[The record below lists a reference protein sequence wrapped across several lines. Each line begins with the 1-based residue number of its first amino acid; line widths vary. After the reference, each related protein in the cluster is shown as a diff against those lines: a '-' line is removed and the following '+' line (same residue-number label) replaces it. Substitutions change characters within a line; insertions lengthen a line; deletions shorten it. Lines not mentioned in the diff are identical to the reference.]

1 MTPASKGGELIY
13 ALMHARQSQI
23 VFLLLAGY
31 VAGLPASA
39 QTSPAQSSSAQSAS
53 AQGSKKRSRKQAAK
67 PEEPPPAPQPP
78 PPPPTL
84 EQMPAVAPQVFFRN
98 GQLTIVARNS
108 TLGDILR
115 AVHMQTGASV
125 DVPPNA
131 TERVVSNLGPGPAR
145 DVLASLLNG
154 SHFNYVMLGSPND
167 PQMVQRIILT
177 SKSGGAGE
185 NAPPTTSEAAN
196 QQQVYPPQA
205 VPPPEAEEMPV
216 EEVPDESTPEVDQAE
231 QPGQEEQQIP
241 NGQQQVKTP
250 EQLLQEL
257 QRQQREQQQQ
267 PGAPQGFPQNQPQIQ
282 PQPQPQPQQNPPQ

>member
-1 MTPASKGGELIY
+1 MDATILGLQPASKGGSFY
-13 ALMHARQSQI
+13 ALMLARQSQI
-23 VFLLLAGY
+23 VSLVLAAW
-31 VAGLPASA
+31 VAGLPLASA
-39 QTSPAQSSSAQSAS
+39 QTSPVQT
-53 AQGSKKRSRKQAAK
+53 SKKHSRKHAAK
-67 PEEPPPAPQPP
+67 PEQPAPAPQPPPPP

-84 EQMPAVAPQVFFRN
+84 EQMPASAPQVFFRN

-115 AVHMQTGASV
+115 AVHTQTGASV
-125 DVPPNA
+125 DLPSNA

-167 PQMVQRIILT
+167 PRMVQRIILT

-185 NAPPTTSEAAN
+185 NAAPPSTSEAAN
-196 QQQVYPPQA
+196 QQQVYPPQP
-205 VPPPEAEEMPV
+205 VPQPEAEEMPV
-216 EEVPDESTPEVDQAE
+216 EEVQDESTPEVDQAE
-231 QPGQEEQQIP
+231 QPGQPEDQPAP

-282 PQPQPQPQQNPPQ
+282 PQPQQNPPQ

>member
-1 MTPASKGGELIY
+1 MF
-13 ALMHARQSQI
+13 ARQPKF
-23 VFLLLAGY
+23 VLTLLAAY
-31 VAGLPASA
+31 ILTLSIASA
-39 QTSPAQSSSAQSAS
+39 QTSKKSAHKRAVKQEQPAPA
-53 AQGSKKRSRKQAAK
+53 
-67 PEEPPPAPQPP
+67 PEPPPPP

-84 EQMPAVAPQVFFRN
+84 EQMPASAPQVFFRN

-115 AVHMQTGASV
+115 AVHTQTGASV
-125 DVPPNA
+125 DVPSNA

-167 PQMVQRIILT
+167 PRMVQRIILT
-177 SKSGGAGE
+177 SKAGAAPE
-185 NAPPTTSEAAN
+185 NASSENASSNPSQVAT
-196 QQQVYPPQA
+196 QQVYPQQP
-205 VPPPEAEEMPV
+205 VPPPETEEMPV
-216 EEVPDESTPEVDQAE
+216 EEVQDEAAPEVDQAE
-231 QPGQEEQQIP
+231 QPGQPEEQQAP

-257 QRQQREQQQQ
+257 QRHQQHQQQ
-267 PGAPQGFPQNQPQIQ
+267 GAPQGFPQNQPQ

>member
-1 MTPASKGGELIY
+1 MF
-13 ALMHARQSQI
+13 ARQPKF
-23 VFLLLAGY
+23 VLTLLAAY
-31 VAGLPASA
+31 ILTLSIASA
-39 QTSPAQSSSAQSAS
+39 QTSKKSAHKRAVKQEQPAPA
-53 AQGSKKRSRKQAAK
+53 
-67 PEEPPPAPQPP
+67 PEPPPPP

-84 EQMPAVAPQVFFRN
+84 EQMPASAPQVFFRN

-115 AVHMQTGASV
+115 AVHTQTGASV
-125 DVPPNA
+125 DVPSNA

-167 PQMVQRIILT
+167 PHMVQRIILT
-177 SKSGGAGE
+177 SKAGAAPE
-185 NAPPTTSEAAN
+185 NASSENASSENASSN
-196 QQQVYPPQA
+196 PSQVATQQVYPQQP
-205 VPPPEAEEMPV
+205 VPPPDTDEMPV
-216 EEVPDESTPEVDQAE
+216 EEVQDEAAPEVDQAE
-231 QPGQEEQQIP
+231 QPGQPEEQQVP

-257 QRQQREQQQQ
+257 QRQQQQQQ
-267 PGAPQGFPQNQPQIQ
+267 QGAPQGFPQNQPQ

>member
-1 MTPASKGGELIY
+1 MFCRRTS
-13 ALMHARQSQI
+13 I
-23 VFLLLAGY
+23 VFLLLCAF
-31 VAGLPASA
+31 VAILPAASS
-39 QTSPAQSSSAQSAS
+39 QTSQKT
-53 AQGSKKRSRKQAAK
+53 SKKRPVKQ
-67 PEEPPPAPQPP
+67 EEPAPAPQPPP

-84 EQMPAVAPQVFFRN
+84 EQMPASAPQVFFRN

-115 AVHMQTGASV
+115 AVHTQTGASV

-154 SHFNYVMLGSPND
+154 SHFNYVMLGSPSD
-167 PQMVQRIILT
+167 PRMVQRIILT
-177 SKSGGAGE
+177 SKSGGGSE
-185 NAPPTTSEAAN
+185 NAVPPSATEAAN
-196 QQQVYPPQA
+196 QQQVYPPQP
-205 VPPPEAEEMPV
+205 VPQPEAEEMPV
-216 EEVPDESTPEVDQAE
+216 EEVQDESVPEVDQAE
-231 QPGQEEQQIP
+231 QPGQPEEQQIP
-241 NGQQQVKTP
+241 GGQQQVKTP

-267 PGAPQGFPQNQPQIQ
+267 PGAPQGFPQIQPQPL

>member
-1 MTPASKGGELIY
+1 MF
-13 ALMHARQSQI
+13 ARQSRI
-23 VFLLLAGY
+23 VFVLLAAY
-31 VAGLPASA
+31 VLTLSIASA
-39 QTSPAQSSSAQSAS
+39 QI
-53 AQGSKKRSRKQAAK
+53 SKKSARKRAVKQEEAA
-67 PEEPPPAPQPP
+67 PAPQPPPPP

-84 EQMPAVAPQVFFRN
+84 EQMPASAPQVFFRN

-115 AVHMQTGASV
+115 AVHTQTGASV
-125 DVPPNA
+125 DVPSNA

-167 PQMVQRIILT
+167 PRMVQRII
-177 SKSGGAGE
+177 
-185 NAPPTTSEAAN
+185 
-196 QQQVYPPQA
+196 
-205 VPPPEAEEMPV
+205 EMPV
-216 EEVPDESTPEVDQAE
+216 EEVQDEAAPEVDQAE
-231 QPGQEEQQIP
+231 QPGQPEEQQAP

-257 QRQQREQQQQ
+257 QRQQQQQQ
-267 PGAPQGFPQNQPQIQ
+267 QQGAPQGFPQNQPQ

>member
-1 MTPASKGGELIY
+1 MFFRRLT
-13 ALMHARQSQI
+13 I
-23 VFLLLAGY
+23 VFLLLCAFG
-31 VAGLPASA
+31 ASLPAASS
-39 QTSPAQSSSAQSAS
+39 QTSKKK
-53 AQGSKKRSRKQAAK
+53 SKKRPVKQ
-67 PEEPPPAPQPP
+67 EEPAPAPQPP

-84 EQMPAVAPQVFFRN
+84 EQMPASAPQVFFRN

-108 TLGDILR
+108 TLSDILR
-115 AVHMQTGASV
+115 AVHTQTGASV

-154 SHFNYVMLGSPND
+154 SHFNYVMLGSPSD
-167 PQMVQRIILT
+167 PRMVQRIILT
-177 SKSGGAGE
+177 SKSGGGSE
-185 NAPPTTSEAAN
+185 NAAPPSATEVAN
-196 QQQVYPPQA
+196 QQQVYPPQP
-205 VPPPEAEEMPV
+205 VPQLEAEEMPV
-216 EEVPDESTPEVDQAE
+216 EEVQDESVPEVDQAE
-231 QPGQEEQQIP
+231 QPGQPEEQQIP

-267 PGAPQGFPQNQPQIQ
+267 PAQGFPQIQPQPL